1 MQTVKTTL
9 ILVSLMLMS
18 VTSFTQAC
26 DDCSYPRVALY
37 DCFIDVSRPADE
49 PDAIIAWQTLFGP
62 AVAARGYIQKNDP
75 MVNCVVWIDGAMIN
89 ALELQ
94 SGKLKFGPEY
104 SNLPAAG
111 SLNSSDYLIKSTVQA
126 SGSNYIFTLVL
137 ETAESREVVK
147 TIRLG
152 FSANM
157 ESADIAG
164 QQAAMQM
171 MPLFETIRKFEIDK
185 RKSDVNVA
193 IRDLWRKN
201 TSDAITVKP
210 KKGVVKTGESVD
222 VEITMIDCDGVPLA
236 NRRIIFNDTAVRLK
250 PYTPEM
256 PFIGTRGGD
265 ITPRVAITD
274 EAGKVTVQF
283 KAGNKVR
290 IGQIVAWYPHQKP
303 CGRADAFTGSAIV
316 QINPLP
322 PKFWVLNA
330 QITSTTTLRR
340 DTVMNFDMGGMQ
352 QVNQSSVRVQTKSRG
367 TIIAVIENLAEDPAK
382 SFHYFS
388 DEAEPLAILVTADG
402 FHDELSTHRETIDG
416 KLSNAGTRSDN
427 VRGFEI
433 LKTDIQFDYSPD
445 YKYIGLG
452 LNINAVGSYIEHRY
466 SGDWSDYRN
475 DIDSYSIW
483 CSGGGNALEDP
494 NCKITKTE
502 KGYIINWTFQKNE
515 QKNSNNGTEFI
526 TTEGTISATL
536 IPGKDYVK

>member
-1 MQTVKTTL
+1 
-9 ILVSLMLMS
+9 
-18 VTSFTQAC
+18 
-26 DDCSYPRVALY
+26 VALY
-37 DCFIDVSRPADE
+37 DCFIDVPRPADD
-49 PDAIIAWQTLFGP
+49 PDAIIAWQTLFWP

-75 MVNCVVWIDGAMIN
+75 QKNCIVWIDGAMVN

-104 SNLPAAG
+104 SNLPASG
-111 SLNSSDYLIKSTVQA
+111 SLNTSDYLITSTVQA
-126 SGSNYIFTLVL
+126 SGNNYIFTLVL

-147 TIRLG
+147 TVKLE
-152 FSANM
+152 FNANV
-157 ESADIAG
+157 ESADNTG
-164 QQAAMQM
+164 QKAAMQM
-171 MPLFETIRKFEIDK
+171 MPLFETIKKFEIDK
-185 RKSDVNVA
+185 RNSDVNVA
-193 IRDLWRKN
+193 IRDLWRKD
-201 TSDAITVKP
+201 TSDDITVKP

-236 NRRIIFNDTAVRLK
+236 NRRILFKDTTVKLK

-256 PFIGTRGGD
+256 PFIGTRGGE

-283 KAGNKVR
+283 KAGNKAGV
-290 IGQIVAWYPHQKP
+290 GQIVAWYPHQKP

-330 QITSTTTLRR
+330 QITSATTLRR
-340 DTVMNFDMGGMQ
+340 DTVMTFDMGGLQ
-352 QVNQSSVRVQTKSRG
+352 QVNQNSVRVQTKSRG
-367 TIIAVIENLAEDPAK
+367 TIIAVIENLAEEPAK
-382 SFHYFS
+382 SFHYFT

-402 FHDELSTHRETIDG
+402 FHDEFSMHRETIDG

-433 LKTDIQFDYSPD
+433 FKTDIQFDYSPD

-536 IPGKDYVK
+536 TPGKDYVK